1 MALTRKFLKG
11 MGLTDEQIESIIDNH
26 SETVSGL
33 KDEIDKLKEE
43 AGKLS
48 DVQKELDGLKKGK
61 DWKGEHDKVLKQ
73 LEDLKKEIAGKEQS
87 EKLWDAYR
95 ELLNAEK
102 IDPKRHAAIRRV
114 TDLSG
119 MKLDKDGKLEN
130 AEAIQAKIKEDWGD
144 FATTTESKGTPA
156 ATPPASAGSGKTRD
170 EIMAMKDT
178 AQRQRAIAENHELF
192 GF

>member
-26 SETVSGL
+26 SETISGL

-43 AGKLS
+43 GAKLK
-48 DVQKELDGLKKGK
+48 DVQKELDGLKQGK
-61 DWKGEHDKVLKQ
+61 DWKAEHDKVQKA

-87 EKLWDAYR
+87 EKLWEAYKG
-95 ELLNAEK
+95 LLNDEK

-114 TDLSG
+114 TDLSA

-130 AEAIQAKIKEDWGD
+130 EAALKAKIKEEWGD
-144 FATTTESKGTPA
+144 FATTTENKGAPA
-156 ATPPASAGSGKTRD
+156 ATPPAGAPAGKTKD
-170 EIMAMKDT
+170 EIMAIKDT

>member
-26 SETVSGL
+26 SETISGL

-43 AGKLS
+43 GAKLKEA
-48 DVQKELDGLKKGK
+48 QKELDGLKQGK
-61 DWKGEHDKVLKQ
+61 DWKAEHDKVQKA

-87 EKLWDAYR
+87 EKLWEAYKG
-95 ELLNAEK
+95 LLSDEK

-114 TDLSG
+114 TDLSAL
-119 MKLDKDGKLEN
+119 KLDKDGKLEN
-130 AEAIQAKIKEDWGD
+130 ADALKAKIKEEWGD
-144 FATTTESKGTPA
+144 FATTTENKGAPA
-156 ATPPASAGSGKTRD
+156 ATPPAGAPAGKTKD
-170 EIMAMKDT
+170 EIMAIKDT